1 MARRSKF
8 SAGVRERAVRMV
20 LAHRAGVTS
29 DGRARVN
36 EPLGLLASEIATPGI
51 VQSKMVGSVRS
62 SGDSVAAQLN
72 RLEKVREQGDVNE

>member
-8 SAGVRERAVRMV
+8 SAEVRERAVGML
-20 LAHRAGVTS
+20 LAHRGGVTS
-29 DGRARVN
+29 DGRARAN
-36 EPLGLLASEIATPGI
+36 EPLALLAAEIATPRI

-72 RLEKVREQGDVNE
+72 RLEKLREQGDVNE